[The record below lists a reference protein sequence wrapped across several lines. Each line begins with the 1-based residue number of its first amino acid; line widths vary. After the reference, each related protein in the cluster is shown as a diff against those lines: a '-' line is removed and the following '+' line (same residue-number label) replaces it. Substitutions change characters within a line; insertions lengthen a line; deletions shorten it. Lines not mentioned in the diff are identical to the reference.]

1 MVGSGLKSLWGYSCC
16 HQSFLLGEPTFEKS
30 VVVSAFKSRL
40 LTNGVS
46 EKVAFAEL
54 PLEAETSIVRGGN
67 KFCNVFI
74 RFVG

>member
-1 MVGSGLKSLWGYSCC
+1 MK
-16 HQSFLLGEPTFEKS
+16 KS

-54 PLEAETSIVRGGN
+54 PLEAETSIVRGEN